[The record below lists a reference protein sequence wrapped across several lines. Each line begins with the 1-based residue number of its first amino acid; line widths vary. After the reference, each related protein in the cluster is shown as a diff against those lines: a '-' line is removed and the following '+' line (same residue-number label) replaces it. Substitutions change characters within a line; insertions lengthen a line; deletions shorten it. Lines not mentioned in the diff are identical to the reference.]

1 MMIMILIIS
10 KVTEKSWKERNQLHI
25 AHAMHKCFR
34 LCTAG
39 FNAPK
44 LLVDGMEIFVKH
56 LF

>member
-10 KVTEKSWKERNQLHI
+10 KVTVKNHEKQRNQLHI

-34 LCTAG
+34 ICTAG

-44 LLVDGMEIFVKH
+44 LLVDGMGWKS
-56 LF
+56 L